1 MNRFSTLD
9 FVILSQQKYFI
20 MKKLALLLLL
30 SIATYAQETKPTYD
44 EKLAKELGADE
55 RGMKMY
61 VFCILKTG
69 TNTTA
74 TKEEKAKYFEGHM
87 ANISRLAKEGKL
99 VVAGPFEKNDR
110 NYRGIFIFNVTTVE
124 EANALVETDPAVKAK
139 IFEAEMTPLYCTAA
153 LMAIPETHKKIS
165 KSKK

>member
-1 MNRFSTLD
+1 
-9 FVILSQQKYFI
+9 
-20 MKKLALLLLL
+20 MKKIIFIWLAMI
-30 SIATYAQETKPTYD
+30 SCNAFFAQETESTYD
-44 EKLAKELGADE
+44 EKLAKSYGGDE

-87 ANISRLAKEGKL
+87 TNISRLSKEGKL
-99 VVAGPFEKNDR
+99 VVAGPFEKNDH

-124 EANALVETDPAVKAK
+124 EANVLVETDPAVKAK
-139 IFEAEMTPLYCTAA
+139 IFEAEMTPLYCSAA
-153 LMAIPETHKKIS
+153 LMAIPEVHKKIS
-165 KSKK
+165 KPKK

>member
-1 MNRFSTLD
+1 MNRFSALD
-9 FVILSQQKYFI
+9 FVILSLKKGSV
-20 MKKLALLLLL
+20 MKKILLLLLL
-30 SIATYAQETKPTYD
+30 SVATYAQEKTSIYD

-74 TKEEKAKYFEGHM
+74 TKEERNTYFQGHM
-87 ANISRLAKEGKL
+87 ANINRLAKEGKL
-99 VVAGPFEKNDR
+99 AVAGPFEKNDR

-124 EANALVETDPAVKAK
+124 EAQALVETDPAVKAK
-139 IFEAEMTPLYCTAA
+139 IFEVELTPLYCTAA
-153 LMAIPETHKKIS
+153 LMEVSKIHDS
-165 KSKK
+165 ITKPKL